1 MNRKLIFSAAAVLA
15 GTLVL
20 TCGCGKKKDAVSI
33 SPEDIETV
41 NETQLPVTTE
51 DITLKIWCNNYSS
64 RVLANYGDM
73 LSWKEIQKRT
83 GVKLEFIHPTGGA
96 SEQFNIM
103 IASRDYPDVIYY
115 SWGDSLSK
123 YVKDSVAL
131 PLNDYLG
138 IMPNIR
144 KLMESNETVAKQIK
158 LADGTIAAFPQV
170 NSLDEYNYWDGY
182 FVRQDWL
189 DAVGMKA
196 PTTIDEWHDVLTAFK
211 NTDLNGNG
219 LKDEIPFSTTK
230 GMMPCAFI
238 SAFGVVDDFFIS
250 PETGKITYSALEDGY
265 RKYIETMRSWYAEG
279 LIDNEY
285 LSVDQ
290 KMLDEKMLNNT
301 VGSSYMDNNNSMV
314 NYLNNKPTDKF
325 DLLPVP
331 MPKVAGGVNYY
342 PRPGVKT
349 LVSTNAGIVTTQCKH
364 PLEAI
369 KLLDYLYSDEGTELL
384 NWGIEGESF
393 TKDENGEYHYTDEI
407 LHNPEGKTP
416 YDAIA
421 KYCNNPGFMKIYQIK
436 AIRALD
442 SVLPENIAARKKQS
456 DAYAEQADKTLIL
469 PPLAFTPEEYDEYS
483 KIRSELTTYINEM
496 ESKYIIGKESMD
508 SYDKF
513 VETVKSMNVERAI
526 EIVQAVYD
534 RYNKS

>member
-1 MNRKLIFSAAAVLA
+1 MKKRFAAITASVLA
-15 GTLVL
+15 LAMAA
-20 TCGCGKKKDAVSI
+20 GCGQKKEAVTVN
-33 SPEDIETV
+33 PEDIKTVEETK
-41 NETQLPVTTE
+41 LPVTTE
-51 DITLKIWCNNYSS
+51 DIGIKIWCNNYSS
-64 RVLANYGDM
+64 RVLSNYGDM

-83 GVKLEFIHPTGGA
+83 GVDVEFIHPTGGA
-96 SEQFNIM
+96 AEQFNIM

-123 YVKDSVAL
+123 YIKDSVAV

-144 KLMESNETVAKQIK
+144 HLMEKNETVAKQIK
-158 LADGTIAAFPQV
+158 LADGTIAAFPQI

-182 FVRQDWL
+182 FIRTDWL
-189 DAVGMKA
+189 KAVGKEV
-196 PTTIDEWHDVLTAFK
+196 PQTIDQWHDVLKAFK
-211 NTDLNGNG
+211 ETDLNGNG
-219 LKDEIPFSTTK
+219 KNDEIPFSTTK

-250 PETGKITYSALEDGY
+250 PKDGKITFSVLEDGY
-265 RKYIETMRSWYAEG
+265 RKYIETMRQWYKEG
-279 LIDNEY
+279 LIDNEF

-290 KMLDEKMLNNT
+290 KMLDEKMFNNT
-301 VGSSYMDNNNSMV
+301 VGSAYIDNNNSMV
-314 NYLNNKPTDKF
+314 NYLSNKPSESF
-325 DLLPVP
+325 DLTPVP
-331 MPKVAGGVNYY
+331 MPKVDGGVSYY

-349 LVSTNAGIVTTQCKH
+349 VVSTNAGIVTTQCKH
-364 PLEAI
+364 PVEAI

-384 NWGIEGESF
+384 NWGIEGKSF
-393 TKDENGEYHYTDEI
+393 TKDENGEYRYTDEI
-407 LHNPEGKTP
+407 LHNKEGKTP

-442 SVLPENIAARKKQS
+442 STLPENIASRKKES
-456 DAYAEQADKTLIL
+456 DSYAAAADKTLIL

-483 KIRSELTTYINEM
+483 KIRSELSTYINEM
-496 ESKYIIGKESMD
+496 ESKYIIGKEPMD

-513 VETVKSMNVERAI
+513 VSTVKSMGVERAV
-526 EIVQAVYD
+526 EIVQKVYD